1 MKRISHGSLRHKL
14 ILLSIGVL
22 ALYYVLVSLFSIVF
36 MEPYYLHKV
45 EQSLV
50 DAYST
55 ICREGEL
62 NLTTISKLEEGN
74 LTFVIADRD
83 SLDVVYNSQM
93 SDKFLDEMVTH
104 MSLHPGLCRRH
115 RYRL

>member
-1 MKRISHGSLRHKL
+1 MKLKSQGSLRHKL

-55 ICREGEL
+55 IRQEGEL

-74 LTFVIADRD
+74 LSFVIADRE
-83 SLDVVYNSQM
+83 SLDVVYNIHM
-93 SDKFLDEMVTH
+93 TDKF
-104 MSLHPGLCRRH
+104 
-115 RYRL
+115 